1 MLLDLSVATNSI
13 IKMLTEQDTVL
24 DVFVLILGKHTLIVQ
39 SCLILPNHFDIEK
52 TKPIKNKKRK
62 YNAAIFQKY
71 APTLVNSYKQGIHGI
86 KLVLYKSV

>member
-13 IKMLTEQDTVL
+13 IKMLTEQETLAVL

-52 TKPIKNKKRK
+52 NK
-62 YNAAIFQKY
+62 
-71 APTLVNSYKQGIHGI
+71 TYK
-86 KLVLYKSV
+86 K